1 MTSLFNEQETISIR
15 RSESN
20 RNANNDSPTV
30 SLDLS
35 GTQKSIENL
44 AIYDNPLLNASSEL
58 LALLVSLSRQGT
70 PRDIDDFRQQLLDS
84 IADFKRRGLFLDYH
98 PNVIEKSCFV
108 LCTAFDETILYTV
121 WGEQSG
127 WENNSLLSKVFNQRD
142 GGEVF
147 FHLLEQARRQPSKL
161 VDFLELQYVL
171 IMLGFL
177 GKYRHSDRRKIN
189 ELKSELYS
197 VIRHYREDSALSVPQ
212 VDNLP
217 EIKTPWCF
225 LSSSKLLF
233 IGLLVV
239 VVSYFFSEFWYESRS
254 ESTLLAFSSL
264 DMDGFIHTNQ
274 KDELIYISTDED
286 LGLVEKATEQPI
298 MEVAAELEWEV
309 VLASFTELSDAE
321 RLAKDLKSAG
331 YTVKLR
337 DIAGGAELIVPNQT
351 DLAKAKLLKNE
362 LNVRFGF
369 NAAVRRNRQL
379 Q

>member
-20 RNANNDSPTV
+20 RKANNDSPTV

-161 VDFLELQYVL
+161 VDFLELQ
-171 IMLGFL
+171 
-177 GKYRHSDRRKIN
+177 
-189 ELKSELYS
+189 
-197 VIRHYREDSALSVPQ
+197 
-212 VDNLP
+212 
-217 EIKTPWCF
+217 
-225 LSSSKLLF
+225 
-233 IGLLVV
+233 
-239 VVSYFFSEFWYESRS
+239 
-254 ESTLLAFSSL
+254 
-264 DMDGFIHTNQ
+264 
-274 KDELIYISTDED
+274 
-286 LGLVEKATEQPI
+286 
-298 MEVAAELEWEV
+298 
-309 VLASFTELSDAE
+309 
-321 RLAKDLKSAG
+321 
-331 YTVKLR
+331 
-337 DIAGGAELIVPNQT
+337 
-351 DLAKAKLLKNE
+351 
-362 LNVRFGF
+362 
-369 NAAVRRNRQL
+369 
-379 Q
+379 

>member
-20 RNANNDSPTV
+20 RKANNDSPTV

-233 IGLLVV
+233 IGLLMV

-298 MEVAAELEWEV
+298 MKVAAELEWEV

>member
-20 RNANNDSPTV
+20 RKANNDSSTV

-298 MEVAAELEWEV
+298 MKVAAELEWEV

>member
-286 LGLVEKATEQPI
+286 LGLVKKATEQPI

>member
-20 RNANNDSPTV
+20 RKANNDSPTV

-298 MEVAAELEWEV
+298 MKVAAELEWEV